1 MKLHEEKCHLLISG
15 HKDEFLWANIGRS
28 KIWESEKQE
37 LLGIAIDRNWRFDE
51 YILSRCK
58 KAGRKLNLLVR
69 IWIFMT
75 TERRRIL
82 KKALIESYFGYYPL
96 VWTCCNRNC
105 NNRINHLYE
114 RALRIVY
121 NDNVSSFE
129 DLLQRDQRVSKY
141 H

>member
-1 MKLHEEKCHLLISG
+1 
-15 HKDEFLWANIGRS
+15 
-28 KIWESEKQE
+28 
-37 LLGIAIDRNWRFDE
+37 
-51 YILSRCK
+51 
-58 KAGRKLNLLVR
+58 
-69 IWIFMT
+69 MT

-96 VWTCCNRNC
+96 VWMCCNRNF